1 MGYPVSTGEPPEP
14 GPPPEMRASD
24 ADRDRVIDVLR
35 VAVGEGRLTP
45 DEFEERM
52 QAVSSARTFGELA
65 PVTADLPPVSG
76 PPPLSGPPPARR
88 PSAPAPAAP
97 LEGEE
102 IRIVQKGG
110 SVSHTG
116 HWTVPQRIDL
126 RPSWC
131 DVTLDFTDAVLTHDT
146 LLIDMK
152 MRGGTLTLVAGPGV
166 VVDADD
172 LIVRYTEVEMR
183 PSAEPGAK
191 VVLRVRLVGRMR
203 YGRIEVRRPGRPP
216 GW

>member
-1 MGYPVSTGEPPEP
+1 V
-14 GPPPEMRASD
+14 
-24 ADRDRVIDVLR
+24 
-35 VAVGEGRLTP
+35 
-45 DEFEERM
+45 
-52 QAVSSARTFGELA
+52 
-65 PVTADLPPVSG
+65 
-76 PPPLSGPPPARR
+76 SGPPPARR

-97 LEGEE
+97 PGGEE
-102 IRIVQKGG
+102 IRIAQKGG
-110 SVSHTG
+110 SISRTG

-131 DVTLDFTDAVLTHDT
+131 DVTLDFTDAVLTHST
-146 LLIDMK
+146 LVIDMK
-152 MRGGTLTLVAGPGV
+152 MRGGTLTLVAGPGI
-166 VVDADD
+166 VVDAED

>member
-35 VAVGEGRLTP
+35 VAVGEGRLTS

-52 QAVSSARTFGELA
+52 QAVLSTRTFGELA
-65 PVTADLPPVSG
+65 SFTADLPPVSG
-76 PPPLSGPPPARR
+76 PPPARR
-88 PSAPAPAAP
+88 PSTPAPAAP

-110 SVSHTG
+110 SVSRTG

-131 DVTLDFTDAVLTHDT
+131 DVTLDFTDAVLTHGT
-146 LLIDMK
+146 LVIDMK

-172 LIVRYTEVEMR
+172 LIVRYTEIEMR

>member
-1 MGYPVSTGEPPEP
+1 
-14 GPPPEMRASD
+14 
-24 ADRDRVIDVLR
+24 
-35 VAVGEGRLTP
+35 
-45 DEFEERM
+45 
-52 QAVSSARTFGELA
+52 
-65 PVTADLPPVSG
+65 
-76 PPPLSGPPPARR
+76 
-88 PSAPAPAAP
+88 
-97 LEGEE
+97 
-102 IRIVQKGG
+102 
-110 SVSHTG
+110 
-116 HWTVPQRIDL
+116 
-126 RPSWC
+126 
-131 DVTLDFTDAVLTHDT
+131 VTLDFTDAVLTHDT